1 MSAGRKG
8 MHRAVEEAAAEGF
21 ADGGGRL
28 KKDHSEQGERP
39 MKRHQVIFQPSGRR
53 GEVPEGTTLLEA
65 AQSLG
70 VGIESLC
77 GGNGSCGKCRVRVE
91 SGTFERYG
99 ITSLPEHLS
108 PFTEEEGGFISGNE
122 RTEGFRLAC
131 TAMIRGDL
139 LIVVPEESRTGR
151 QVVRK
156 EATNRAITLNPAV
169 RLFPVTLDPPTL
181 SRPLGDY
188 ERLVDALGER
198 YGIPRPGIDYPALVQ
213 LPGVLRLGNWHV
225 TAALWMEREIIALFP
240 GEVRESYGLAVDV
253 GSTTVAG
260 YLCNL
265 RSGAVIATESLMNPQ
280 VAYGED
286 VIARITYVIDH
297 PSAGLEKLK
306 GVIIDSLNRLIRGVT
321 AQAGLSPADIL
332 EVTMVGNTAM
342 HHLLLGI
349 DPRNLGVCP
358 FTPALHRAL
367 DIKARDLGLLT
378 HPAANIH
385 LLPIEAGFVGADNV
399 GVLIAEEPYLR
410 EEMVLIIDVGTNGEM
425 IIGNRERL
433 LSASCATGPALE
445 GAHIRFGMRAAPGAI
460 ERIRIDPA
468 TREVSFKIIGAEGW
482 RPESPIT
489 GARGICGSGIIDGV
503 AELHRAGI
511 IEKSG
516 RFLADP
522 ATPRLRMNNEGKPEF
537 VIAWREETVLNEE
550 ITIGQQDVRS
560 VQLAKGALY
569 TGAKLMMQHLG
580 ITKLDR
586 VILAGAFGSYIDKTA
601 AMRLGM
607 FPDCD
612 LEAVS
617 SVGNAAGDGARI
629 ALLDRE
635 KRGEAESIARQV
647 EYLELTTEEHFQQEF
662 LASLAIPHETDPFP
676 HLPSTSGDIQQ
687 PSKRTS
693 PE

>member
-1 MSAGRKG
+1 
-8 MHRAVEEAAAEGF
+8 
-21 ADGGGRL
+21 
-28 KKDHSEQGERP
+28 
-39 MKRHQVIFQPSGRR
+39 MKQHQVIFQPSGRQ
-53 GEVPEGTTLLEA
+53 GEIPEETTLLEA

-77 GGNGSCGKCRVRVE
+77 GGNGSCGKCRIRIE

-99 ITSLPEHLS
+99 ITSLPENLS
-108 PFTEEEGGFISGNE
+108 PFTEEEGAFIGEKE
-122 RTEGFRLAC
+122 RAEGFRLAC

-139 LIVVPEESRTGR
+139 LIVVPKKSHPGW

-156 EATNRAITLNPAV
+156 EATKRPITLNPAV
-169 RLFPVTLDPPTL
+169 RLFPVTLDPPSL
-181 SRPLGDY
+181 SQPLGDY
-188 ERLVDALGER
+188 ERLVATLGER
-198 YGIPRPGIDYPALVQ
+198 FGIPRPVVIDYPALLQ
-213 LPGVLRLGNWHV
+213 LPGALRQGNWHV
-225 TAALWMEREIIALFP
+225 TAALWMEREILAVFP
-240 GEVRESYGLAVDV
+240 GDLKETYGLAVDV

-260 YLCNL
+260 YLCSL
-265 RSGAVIATESLMNPQ
+265 TTGAIIATESLMNPQ

-286 VIARITYVIDH
+286 VITRITYVMDH
-297 PSAGLEKLK
+297 PSGGREKLT
-306 GVIIDSLNRLIRGVT
+306 GVIIDALNRLIRGVT
-321 AQAGLSPADIL
+321 AEAGISPADIL

-349 DPRNLGVCP
+349 DPRYLGVSP
-358 FTPALHRAL
+358 FTPAIHRAL
-367 DIKARDLGLLT
+367 DIKARDLGLTT
-378 HPAANIH
+378 HPAANVH

-399 GVLIAEEPYLR
+399 GVLIAEEPYRR

-425 IIGNRERL
+425 IMGNREKL

-468 TREVSFKIIGAEGW
+468 TREVSFKIIGEEGW

-516 RFLADP
+516 RFRTDLD
-522 ATPRLRMNNEGKPEF
+522 TPRLRMNNGKPEF
-537 VIAWREETVLNEE
+537 VIAWRAETVLNEE

-569 TGAKLMMQHLG
+569 TGAKLMMQRLG
-580 ITKLDR
+580 IAKLDR

-612 LEAVS
+612 LEGVS

-629 ALLDRE
+629 ALLDRG
-635 KRGEAESIARQV
+635 KRGEAETIARQV
-647 EYLELTTEEHFQQEF
+647 EYLELTTEKDFQQEF
-662 LASLAIPHETDPFP
+662 LESLAIPHERDAFP
-676 HLPSTSGDIQQ
+676 HLPSS
-687 PSKRTS
+687 
-693 PE
+693 